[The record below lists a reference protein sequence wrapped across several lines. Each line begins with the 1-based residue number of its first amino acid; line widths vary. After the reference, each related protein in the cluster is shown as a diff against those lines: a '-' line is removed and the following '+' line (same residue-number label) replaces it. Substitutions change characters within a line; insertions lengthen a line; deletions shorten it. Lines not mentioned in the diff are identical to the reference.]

1 LKTASSQHRNSL
13 HVHIPLRP
21 LFHEGAIA
29 GVMFRALGKY
39 ADQRGWL
46 VEVYREDELP
56 DDNHPQM
63 GYISMTLP
71 GVSRGPHEHVDQ
83 SDYFAFIGPG
93 NFKLY
98 LWDTRPDSPTYQYR
112 QAVVVGESNMQ
123 AVIIPPG
130 VVHAYKNVG
139 DQPGWVV
146 NLPNR
151 LYKGHG
157 RREPVDEIRHEE
169 LADSPFVMD

>member
-1 LKTASSQHRNSL
+1 MFAFR
-13 HVHIPLRP
+13 
-21 LFHEGAIA
+21 EGPIA
-29 GVMFRALGKY
+29 GVTCRPLGRY

-46 VEVYREDELP
+46 VEVYRDDELAA
-56 DDNHPQM
+56 DNRPQM

-71 GVSRGPHEHVDQ
+71 GVARGPHEHVDQ

-98 LWDTRPDSPTYQYR
+98 LWDIRPDSTSYQR
-112 QAVVVGESNMQ
+112 KLAMVVGESNMQ
-123 AVIIPPG
+123 GVIIPPG

-151 LYKGHG
+151 LYKGPG

-169 LADSPFVMD
+169 LADSPFVLD